1 MVTVEHIFAAF
12 PEFRRADPLLVAHK
26 LYEAELQIAPDYG
39 ASACAGAFDAGMSEN
54 ALRLYKLLEPR
65 DPTFPPPD
73 PLAPLV
79 RPQPS
84 AQQAIRDMVVSN
96 LTAALLVLTPAG
108 EFARLDPNKEA
119 DGARSIYERRVN
131 ELHASFLPRVLA
143 L

>member
-1 MVTVEHIFAAF
+1 MVTTEHIFAAF

-39 ASACAGAFDAGMSEN
+39 SSACACDGAMSEN
-54 ALRLYKLLEPR
+54 ALRLYALLEPR

-79 RPQPS
+79 RPQP
-84 AQQAIRDMVVSN
+84 ATQQAIRDMVVSN

-108 EFARLDPNKEA
+108 EFARLDPRREP